1 MQGFIININ
10 KVRDEDLIVS
20 ILTADKLKTTY
31 RFYGAR
37 HSTINLGYLIDFETQ
52 ISAKSNI
59 VQLRNVIH
67 LAYSWNLDRDRFYF
81 WQQFVRL
88 FYGHLRDVD
97 NLDNFYFELLKDCAG
112 KWHKQNPKRVVVEAY
127 TQLLSYEGR
136 LHSLRECFVCEK
148 MIEDESIA
156 LARAFLPAHTKCVHN
171 KGLEPKILKELFTSK
186 QTILID
192 DDDVEYLYRVVC
204 EGF

>member
-52 ISAKSNI
+52 MSTKSNML
-59 VQLRNVIH
+59 QLRNVIH

-81 WQQFVRL
+81 WQQFVKL
-88 FYGHLRDVD
+88 FYGHLRDIE
-97 NLDNFYFELLKDCAG
+97 NLDSFYFELLMDCTK
-112 KWHKQNPKRVVVEAY
+112 KWQKQNPKRVIVEAY
-127 TQLLSYEGR
+127 LRLLEHEGR
-136 LHSLRECFVCEK
+136 LHLLDECFLCEEK
-148 MIEDESIA
+148 ITDDEIS
-156 LARAFLPAHTKCVHN
+156 LARAFLPA
-171 KGLEPKILKELFTSK
+171 
-186 QTILID
+186 
-192 DDDVEYLYRVVC
+192 
-204 EGF
+204 